1 MKKSHIAVA
10 AMAALAVVG
19 TAQAQSSVTLF
30 GNIDVGVRNVKNKGE
45 DAITSLTKNSISSSA
60 LGFRGVEDLGGGL
73 KAGFHLEGD
82 LDPDTGTASGLQFQR
97 RSTISLSGGFGE
109 IRLGRDFVP
118 TFTVHTKYDPF
129 GTNGLGSSINVFGTV
144 AGAVTSSAARANNG
158 LAYFGT
164 FGDFN
169 INLQHNL
176 RESASGS
183 GDYSGLRV
191 GYNAGPLSVD
201 VATGSEV
208 CQRDTASSPT
218 ATTGASLLNT
228 CGLKN
233 PRRSNIGASYDLG
246 FVKPMVQYN
255 TAKLDLAGTEVK
267 TTNILIG
274 LTAPVG
280 PGTLRFSYV
289 VTDLKVGTD
298 LGDAKQIAVGYTYP
312 LSKRTSISA
321 NVARISAD
329 DSFLSNTSGANSVLP
344 DRLDIKERT
353 GYELAVRHTF

>member
-10 AMAALAVVG
+10 AMTALAVVG

-118 TFTVHTKYDPF
+118 TFIVHTKYDPF

-164 FGDFN
+164 FGAFN

-208 CQRDTASSPT
+208 CQASATAS
-218 ATTGASLLNT
+218 LVNT

-233 PRRSNIGASYDLG
+233 PRRSNIGASYDFG

-255 TAKLDLAGTEVK
+255 TAKIEIGAVDLK
-267 TTNILIG
+267 TTNFLVG
-274 LTAPVG
+274 FTAPVG

-289 VTDLKVGTD
+289 VTDLKDTGTD
-298 LGDAKQIAVGYTYP
+298 LGDAKQIAVGYSYP
-312 LSKRTSISA
+312 LSKRTSINA

-329 DSFLSNTSGANSVLP
+329 DSFLSTSSGANSVLP
-344 DRLDIKERT
+344 SAVRIKERT